1 MSRSLSGSV
10 SAFRKI
16 DVDQYNEDYYKDDE
30 GTEVSSVTGPDE
42 AEVTNLL
49 NQYPLSRSNKGK
61 NIDALKVVFTSAPL
75 GSKNQTVK
83 NSALS
88 LVMKV
93 LMSFKP
99 SDIDKAV
106 SALDSEMVDTLM
118 KYVYRGFEIPSEG
131 SSAVLLQWHEKVFAS
146 GGLGS
151 IMRVLTDRREV

>member
-1 MSRSLSGSV
+1 MSKSLSGSV

-49 NQYPLSRSNKGK
+49 NQGK
-61 NIDALKVVFTSAPL
+61 NIDALKVVFRSAPL

-106 SALDSEMVDTLM
+106 GALDSEMLDTLM

-131 SSAVLLQWHEKVFAS
+131 LCFWWTWKYHACTYRS
-146 GGLGS
+146 
-151 IMRVLTDRREV
+151 

>member
-49 NQYPLSRSNKGK
+49 NQGK